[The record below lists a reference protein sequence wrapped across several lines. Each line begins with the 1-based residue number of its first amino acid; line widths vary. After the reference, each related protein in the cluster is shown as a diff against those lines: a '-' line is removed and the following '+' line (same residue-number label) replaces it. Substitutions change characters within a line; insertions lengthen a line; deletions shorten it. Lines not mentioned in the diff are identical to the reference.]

1 MNTDTKRAV
10 EQIAEQGYYQKGTTM
25 GERGWGKV
33 YSFSQDWLQY
43 RLFNLDEDTGE
54 PICIIRARDDETAI
68 KAFADLFSL
77 GEFAHEVYRVEIKH
91 TLILEQ
97 L

>member
-1 MNTDTKRAV
+1 MNADTRLKV
-10 EQIAEQGYYQKGTTM
+10 NQIKAQGYYQKGTTM
-25 GERGWGKV
+25 GEGGWGAV
-33 YSFSQDWLQY
+33 YSFSQNWLQY
-43 RLFNLDEDTGE
+43 QLIDLDTTNNKV
-54 PICIIRARDDETAI
+54 ICTIWAQDDDMAI

-77 GEFAHEVYRVEIKH
+77 GEFAHEVYKVEIKH